1 MIDQIVT
8 LRKTLSTEAKTR
20 LTISVSKGN
29 NLIYHPLNYMLFL
42 LLLLL
47 LLSISARRHRIDD
60 YVSCMRGEG
69 KNHLIYYTECFHF
82 LVCSDVFFLFIL
94 MFQLIHNHQIEA
106 LNERVTVKKML
117 PAEPCV
123 RAECY
128 LRLIQ

>member
-20 LTISVSKGN
+20 LTISFSKGN
-29 NLIYHPLNYMLFL
+29 NLIYHPLNYMLFLLLL

-69 KNHLIYYTECFHF
+69 KKSFNLLY
-82 LVCSDVFFLFIL
+82 
-94 MFQLIHNHQIEA
+94 
-106 LNERVTVKKML
+106 
-117 PAEPCV
+117 
-123 RAECY
+123 
-128 LRLIQ
+128 